1 MSIYVLGDVGRASP
15 GIIDRPPSSEAMNR
29 LNPRLPLVF
38 DTRELSRRPGAMLE
52 MQRTVAAPDDLGDI
66 DLIAIPPG
74 QPIELDL
81 RLESVMEGV
90 LVTGSAHATAFG
102 ACVRCLDP
110 ITRHVGGRFQE
121 LFAYP
126 DRAAHHHEVATEDD
140 DDEVYE
146 LVGDL
151 FDLEP
156 VLRDAMVPAMPFQ
169 PVCRS
174 DCPGLCSECGAHLAE
189 DPTHHH
195 DQLDPRWAALQNI
208 ATAGI
213 TSPPSNTSPPGN
225 QEKRN

>member
-1 MSIYVLGDVGRASP
+1 
-15 GIIDRPPSSEAMNR
+15 MNR

-38 DTRELSRRPGAMLE
+38 DTRELGRRPGSMVE

-66 DLIAIPPG
+66 ELIAIPPG
-74 QPIELDL
+74 QPIELEL
-81 RLESVMEGV
+81 RLESVVEGV
-90 LVTGSAHATAFG
+90 LVTGSAHATATG

-110 ITRHVGGRFQE
+110 ITRHVGGHFQE
-121 LFAYP
+121 LFAYA

-169 PVCRS
+169 PVCRA
-174 DCPGLCSECGAHLAE
+174 DCPGLCPQCGMHLAD

-195 DQLDPRWAALQNI
+195 DQLDPRWAALQSI
-208 ATAGI
+208 AT
-213 TSPPSNTSPPGN
+213 PPGN
-225 QEKRN
+225 LVAPNTQQAPHTNRK

>member
-1 MSIYVLGDVGRASP
+1 
-15 GIIDRPPSSEAMNR
+15 MNR

-38 DTRELSRRPGAMLE
+38 DTRELSRRPGSMLE
-52 MQRTVAAPDDLGDI
+52 MARTVPAPDDLGDI
-66 DLIAIPPG
+66 DVIAIPPG
-74 QPIELDL
+74 QPIELEL

-90 LVTGSAHATAFG
+90 LVTGSAHATAIG

-110 ITRHVGGRFQE
+110 MTRHVGGHFQE
-121 LFAYP
+121 LFAYV
-126 DRAAHHHEVATEDD
+126 DRATHHHEVAAEDED

-195 DQLDPRWAALQNI
+195 DQLDPRWAALQKF
-208 ATAGI
+208 ATPQI
-213 TSPPSNTSPPGN
+213 TSPPSN

>member
-1 MSIYVLGDVGRASP
+1 
-15 GIIDRPPSSEAMNR
+15 
-29 LNPRLPLVF
+29 
-38 DTRELSRRPGAMLE
+38 MLE
-52 MQRTVAAPDDLGDI
+52 MERTVPAPDDLGDI
-66 DLIAIPPG
+66 DLIAVPPG
-74 QPIELDL
+74 QPIELEL

-90 LVTGSAHATAFG
+90 LVTGSAHATATG

-110 ITRHVGGRFQE
+110 MTRHVGARFQE

-126 DRAAHHHEVATEDD
+126 DRATHHHEVATEDD

-169 PVCRS
+169 PVCSS

-208 ATAGI
+208 AT
-213 TSPPSNTSPPGN
+213 SPVTTAPSNQEPPGTLEAPSIPKN
-225 QEKRN
+225 RN

>member
-1 MSIYVLGDVGRASP
+1 
-15 GIIDRPPSSEAMNR
+15 MNR

-38 DTRELSRRPGAMLE
+38 DTRELSRRPGTMIE
-52 MQRTVAAPDDLGDI
+52 TQRTVPAPNDLGDI

-90 LVTGSAHATAFG
+90 LVTGSAHATATG

-110 ITRHVGGRFQE
+110 ITRHVGGHFQE
-121 LFAYP
+121 LFAYA
-126 DRAAHHHEVATEDD
+126 DRAAHHHEVAAEDD
-140 DDEVYE
+140 DDEAYE

-208 ATAGI
+208 AT
-213 TSPPSNTSPPGN
+213 PPGN
-225 QEKRN
+225 QEAADTREKRN

>member
-1 MSIYVLGDVGRASP
+1 
-15 GIIDRPPSSEAMNR
+15 
-29 LNPRLPLVF
+29 
-38 DTRELSRRPGAMLE
+38 MLE
-52 MQRTVAAPDDLGDI
+52 MARTVPAPDDLGDI
-66 DLIAIPPG
+66 DVIAIPAG
-74 QPIELDL
+74 QPIELEL

-90 LVTGSAHATAFG
+90 LVTGSAHATATG

-110 ITRHVGGRFQE
+110 MTRHVGGHFQE
-121 LFAYP
+121 LFAYA
-126 DRAAHHHEVATEDD
+126 DRATHHHEVAAEDED

-189 DPTHHH
+189 DPAHHH
-195 DQLDPRWAALQNI
+195 DQIDPRWAALQSI
-208 ATAGI
+208 AT
-213 TSPPSNTSPPGN
+213 PPGN